1 MACTTQSALD
11 YVKQA
16 RVQLVGELK
25 SLSVIVENLYQRK
38 VLTDEEVSKIQAE
51 TDDYDKTRHILTLVI
66 KKGEAACYEFLR
78 IIDMTRGRTLGRPPL
93 PPEKKSGASSETK
106 TFDLH
111 HWISCYPFKEDT
123 QMDMNYLQGPRPCY
137 RYQAKLKIKAE
148 RISNEFW
155 KENKDLF
162 EGSNKPDLSYTSLV
176 LNTQGNVSPSKI
188 KKLKSKKSKMSRP
201 KKLRTYI
208 PEDKPEISP
217 SDLLKTDK
225 STVLVGKPGI
235 GKTAL
240 TQEMLKLWA
249 ERDSKELDYMFYFGM
264 RETSQFTINMSLE
277 DLLFNVFSEPVTGKE
292 EVLDDIKNNS
302 ENVTVI
308 FDGITDLSSS
318 VVRRLVEK
326 DLLPDAKIII
336 TCRPDD
342 EELFSGDFLRVEVK
356 GFSEQSIKTYLSA
369 TLGEEQK
376 KVLSNLELLSL
387 CHVPMYALMVAA
399 CFSSGDSPQ
408 PCTITEVYINIVRF
422 CLKMNSNKTKKRD
435 LNSFITNKGKE
446 ILSLAQ
452 VAFDATEG
460 KTVNLTDLACK
471 DSCVLSF
478 LKPLVIKVAL
488 TERDTT
494 YAFLHYTMQEFFAAL
509 WLLKNPEKVK
519 DVFQQCLTE
528 EKKHMRHLIPF
539 MCRLLNE
546 KKPSLMKCL
555 IPAEE
560 LKNTPI
566 WFCKEVITTFFQC
579 LCERDESDTE
589 DSGSDVDILFLCQC
603 LYESQCPEACIYLL
617 DKLDYCLDLSEQS
630 LDPYSCCAVAY
641 VVAQSKEKKIQLNL
655 EDVMVSERGMR
666 RLFGCLTNVQW
677 CDPLPRQ
684 MWKIFLLSEGQMDH
698 VSLLSLDGN
707 QLHLP
712 VEGKRQLFERAVKVM
727 QKITMKVNV
736 CLYWDRVTSVSPSLC
751 ESLLEALPYISSLSF
766 RTTYRGLGLQD
777 QDQCHGKLR
786 REEKGLLL
794 DLCLK
799 AALHKGDI
807 FQSVVNVLFSLFS
820 VNTDLNNIH
829 LDFYQ
834 HVKSKGCSSVNQQ
847 LRSLFQ
853 SAPPVWIIDLSKRKT
868 SILLE
873 VLKLKSEKKQVE
885 LTDWSDEESE
895 VRSFLE
901 CVPYISQLSF
911 VPRSSDHSE
920 ETRFFVNLLCAAA
933 EREQQT
939 GEKIL
944 EMLSSV
950 CRYNTFPLKQ
960 KWCHF
965 FLDLFSYDTEKDL
978 SVLPAL
984 QSVFQ
989 SVPVWIID
997 LSERK
1002 TSILLEVLKLQPE
1015 KKQVELTD
1023 WSDEESEVRSFL
1035 QCVPYISQLSCR
1047 PQFFQSVCTSI
1058 SVKSRKEVKQLASL
1072 LKLLGFTLHLTGE
1085 LGRKTCRTVGKV
1097 LGLCA
1102 SNVDLILT
1110 PTKVSVRGAA
1120 LLFRSSTQLHSLRLS
1135 NHTALLLFGCVR
1147 RGRMVCPLV
1156 LEDLS
1161 LAPET
1166 VQPPERELLK
1176 VVRRLASLLRYWEVH
1191 RLDLTEFCV
1200 PARCVVT
1207 LLLHNGP
1214 LRIKLSAET
1223 FQQLPALLHEIQ
1235 DQDLTLSSLTKVGGD
1250 LTSCCLDWEVL
1261 HYLLQQVPAQTIT
1274 VNLRKHHFIQ
1284 ENITRLIPF
1293 LDRILFK
1300 RSSPGFVLT
1309 AIRETYRAHASH
1321 IVPSLLRSFDH
1332 VINLT
1337 CRELDSVD
1345 CAAVCF
1351 TLTHSDRVNLKLL
1364 WTSIPAGEIQS
1375 ILFTLDKVS
1384 QLSVDR
1390 NLLLRLIHCCAACD
1404 VQQEAASGL
1413 FRVTQHRLDLSCS
1426 SCVDLR
1432 EEGQTETLCLTAGD
1446 CRAISTILRHSSQD
1460 TQLDLRD
1467 CEVEDRGLEL
1477 LFPVLDRVCFRA
1489 SKAVLLQL
1497 LSLVSVNTERDT
1509 VRRAVSLCR
1518 ALGGGLDLSHTT
1530 LDERACGALAVTL
1543 DLSEGLTELDLSHC
1557 QITDQLLLTLITHLH
1572 KVQALDLS
1580 HNNITDVSTD
1590 KLLQLLSINPSMDT
1604 VRLFGNNIVDRTAFK
1619 KDKRFE
1625 IW

>member
-1 MACTTQSALD
+1 
-11 YVKQA
+11 
-16 RVQLVGELK
+16 
-25 SLSVIVENLYQRK
+25 
-38 VLTDEEVSKIQAE
+38 
-51 TDDYDKTRHILTLVI
+51 
-66 KKGEAACYEFLR
+66 
-78 IIDMTRGRTLGRPPL
+78 
-93 PPEKKSGASSETK
+93 
-106 TFDLH
+106 
-111 HWISCYPFKEDT
+111 
-123 QMDMNYLQGPRPCY
+123 
-137 RYQAKLKIKAE
+137 
-148 RISNEFW
+148 
-155 KENKDLF
+155 
-162 EGSNKPDLSYTSLV
+162 
-176 LNTQGNVSPSKI
+176 
-188 KKLKSKKSKMSRP
+188 
-201 KKLRTYI
+201 
-208 PEDKPEISP
+208 
-217 SDLLKTDK
+217 
-225 STVLVGKPGI
+225 
-235 GKTAL
+235 
-240 TQEMLKLWA
+240 
-249 ERDSKELDYMFYFGM
+249 
-264 RETSQFTINMSLE
+264 
-277 DLLFNVFSEPVTGKE
+277 
-292 EVLDDIKNNS
+292 
-302 ENVTVI
+302 
-308 FDGITDLSSS
+308 
-318 VVRRLVEK
+318 
-326 DLLPDAKIII
+326 
-336 TCRPDD
+336 
-342 EELFSGDFLRVEVK
+342 
-356 GFSEQSIKTYLSA
+356 
-369 TLGEEQK
+369 
-376 KVLSNLELLSL
+376 
-387 CHVPMYALMVAA
+387 
-399 CFSSGDSPQ
+399 
-408 PCTITEVYINIVRF
+408 
-422 CLKMNSNKTKKRD
+422 
-435 LNSFITNKGKE
+435 
-446 ILSLAQ
+446 
-452 VAFDATEG
+452 
-460 KTVNLTDLACK
+460 
-471 DSCVLSF
+471 
-478 LKPLVIKVAL
+478 
-488 TERDTT
+488 
-494 YAFLHYTMQEFFAAL
+494 
-509 WLLKNPEKVK
+509 
-519 DVFQQCLTE
+519 
-528 EKKHMRHLIPF
+528 
-539 MCRLLNE
+539 
-546 KKPSLMKCL
+546 
-555 IPAEE
+555 
-560 LKNTPI
+560 
-566 WFCKEVITTFFQC
+566 
-579 LCERDESDTE
+579 
-589 DSGSDVDILFLCQC
+589 
-603 LYESQCPEACIYLL
+603 
-617 DKLDYCLDLSEQS
+617 
-630 LDPYSCCAVAY
+630 
-641 VVAQSKEKKIQLNL
+641 
-655 EDVMVSERGMR
+655 
-666 RLFGCLTNVQW
+666 
-677 CDPLPRQ
+677 
-684 MWKIFLLSEGQMDH
+684 
-698 VSLLSLDGN
+698 
-707 QLHLP
+707 
-712 VEGKRQLFERAVKVM
+712 
-727 QKITMKVNV
+727 
-736 CLYWDRVTSVSPSLC
+736 
-751 ESLLEALPYISSLSF
+751 
-766 RTTYRGLGLQD
+766 
-777 QDQCHGKLR
+777 
-786 REEKGLLL
+786 
-794 DLCLK
+794 
-799 AALHKGDI
+799 
-807 FQSVVNVLFSLFS
+807 
-820 VNTDLNNIH
+820 
-829 LDFYQ
+829 
-834 HVKSKGCSSVNQQ
+834 
-847 LRSLFQ
+847 
-853 SAPPVWIIDLSKRKT
+853 
-868 SILLE
+868 
-873 VLKLKSEKKQVE
+873 
-885 LTDWSDEESE
+885 
-895 VRSFLE
+895 
-901 CVPYISQLSF
+901 
-911 VPRSSDHSE
+911 
-920 ETRFFVNLLCAAA
+920 
-933 EREQQT
+933 
-939 GEKIL
+939 
-944 EMLSSV
+944 MLSSV
-950 CRYNTFPLKQ
+950 CRYNTFPLSDRDLDHDDDDDDLQ
-960 KWCHF
+960 YQCDF
-965 FLDLFSYDTEKDL
+965 LLDLFSHVKDYESKTGL

-989 SVPVWIID
+989 SVPPVWIID

-1002 TSILLEVLKLQPE
+1002 TSILLEVLKLQSE
-1015 KKQVELTD
+1015 KKQVELTG